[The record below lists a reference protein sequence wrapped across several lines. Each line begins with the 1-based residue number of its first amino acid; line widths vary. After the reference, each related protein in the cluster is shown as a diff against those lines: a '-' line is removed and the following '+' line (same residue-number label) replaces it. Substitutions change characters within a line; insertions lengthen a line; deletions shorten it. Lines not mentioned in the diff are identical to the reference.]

1 MDDKRLSYLLQTW
14 AEWLREP
21 AMNLGYPSVAAGIRW
36 RSADDWEDLV
46 DHLDETMARAVD
58 AAVDDLPLNERTA
71 VYAVVIGPRVWRLRE
86 PMADVYERARMAIKI
101 RLRARGID

>member
-14 AEWLREP
+14 ADWLRQP
-21 AMNLGYPSVAAGIRW
+21 AVHLGYPTTAAGIRW

-58 AAVDDLPLNERTA
+58 TAVDDLPLNERTA
-71 VYAVVIGPRVWRLRE
+71 VYAVVIGPMVRLRE
-86 PMADVYERARMAIKI
+86 PVQDVYDRARGLLKV
-101 RLRARGID
+101 RLRARGIE

>member
-14 AEWLREP
+14 ADWLREP
-21 AMNLGYPSVAAGIRW
+21 AVHLGYPTTAAGIRW

-58 AAVDDLPLNERTA
+58 TAVDDLPLNERTA
-71 VYAVVIGPRVWRLRE
+71 VYATVIGPMVRLRE
-86 PMADVYERARMAIKI
+86 PVQDVYDRARGLLKI
-101 RLRARGID
+101 RLRARGIE